1 MLQLNAAQIE
11 QALPFAEIIE
21 IVKRGILQYEKGHY
35 HVPDRMHLERGALTY
50 LLMPAMGPDYFCTK
64 LVAVVPQNRTR
75 ALPIISGSLILHR
88 SDTGQPVAMMDAPMI
103 TALRTAAVGA
113 LGLQLISPSATSRI
127 GIIGCGVQGTWQS
140 IFSTVV
146 RPVSHLY
153 CFSRRKE
160 RFAQYL
166 KKVKA
171 YCSTPEIIWCESAEE
186 VVTQSE
192 VVYTCTTSSKP
203 VFANDLS
210 LVEGR
215 QFISVGSFRKSM
227 QELPDA
233 VYQQAHQLIIDT
245 PTALQEVGDVINVL
259 DKCLIG
265 KDQIITLGSLLM
277 NAASYQ
283 EGSSSVFKSVGMA
296 AFDLALA
303 EAVYTLH
310 SYTK

>member
-1 MLQLNAAQIE
+1 
-11 QALPFAEIIE
+11 
-21 IVKRGILQYEKGHY
+21 
-35 HVPDRMHLERGALTY
+35 
-50 LLMPAMGPDYFCTK
+50 
-64 LVAVVPQNRTR
+64 
-75 ALPIISGSLILHR
+75 
-88 SDTGQPVAMMDAPMI
+88 
-103 TALRTAAVGA
+103 
-113 LGLQLISPSATSRI
+113 
-127 GIIGCGVQGTWQS
+127 
-140 IFSTVV
+140 
-146 RPVSHLY
+146 
-153 CFSRRKE
+153 
-160 RFAQYL
+160 
-166 KKVKA
+166 
-171 YCSTPEIIWCESAEE
+171 
-186 VVTQSE
+186 
-192 VVYTCTTSSKP
+192 
-203 VFANDLS
+203 
-210 LVEGR
+210 
-215 QFISVGSFRKSM
+215 M